1 MKQTL
6 QLLSLMAGLLF
17 AGSAAYAQEWKELV
31 GNGDFEGSDLG
42 SFAVNIKD
50 EGSRNLDA
58 NDIVVD
64 DDDAN
69 NHCARLSFTAY
80 PWHTDFVVTLAE
92 PLSEG
97 DIIRFSMRA
106 KTSSSKDARI
116 NMDELTQFVVKGGG
130 AWNTC
135 TYEGAVKA
143 EQNGCQTI
151 TLRFDRTSSKSSVFH
166 FDDIS
171 LQVKDGNIPIEFTD
185 AKVKEIC
192 VNNWDTNKDGELSL
206 YEAATVTE
214 LGYAFSSNL
223 EITSFNE
230 FQYFTGLTSLAENSF
245 YYCINLT
252 SIIIPNNVIEINPNV
267 SWMGAFKWCY
277 NLISV
282 TMGDKVESIG
292 DESFYQCNSLASV
305 NIPKN
310 LKKIGRE
317 AFANC
322 ASIPTLTIPKG
333 VVTIG
338 MDAFSGCSSLTS
350 IVVEEGNG
358 YYDSREDCNALIE
371 TSSNTLLV
379 GSSNSFIPNTV
390 TAIAK
395 GAFSGRS
402 GLPSLMIPKSVI
414 SIASDAF
421 GGCSGLNT
429 IIVEEGNPTYD
440 SRNNCNAL
448 IETATNILL
457 KGCNNSTIPS
467 NVTTIGGGA
476 FSGCTGLTSISI
488 PGSVTTIEG
497 SAFYGCTGLTSV
509 TIPGSV
515 TTIGGSAFS
524 GCTGLT
530 SIMIPSSVTT
540 IGEYAFRNCT
550 GPNLLS
556 IKVEE
561 GNPTYDSRNDCNAL
575 IETATDSLI
584 IGCKNTFIPD
594 GVKVVGPYAFSE
606 CSDLTSISIS
616 NSVTTIR
623 GHAFYCCSNLSTVIL
638 GKGVEMIEYFAFT
651 NCINL
656 QNIYCYAEQVPDAKG
671 QYGNTV
677 FPLVDL
683 SKITLHVPA
692 GSIEAYRSENP
703 WMYFGNIVALTD
715 SDPTPIGIKG
725 DVNGDDEVNITDITY
740 IIDKINNMPA
750 ANFNEMAADLNGDG
764 EINITDVTLLLDII
778 NGVK

>member
-1 MKQTL
+1 MKRTL
-6 QLLSLMAGLLF
+6 PYLFILVGLLF
-17 AGSAAYAQEWKELV
+17 ASSEAFAQEWKELV
-31 GNGDFEGSDLG
+31 VNGDFEGSDFS
-42 SFAVNIKD
+42 SFAISVKD
-50 EGSRNLDA
+50 EGSQNLDA

-64 DDDAN
+64 DDDAS
-69 NHCARLSFTAY
+69 NHCARISFTAY
-80 PWHTDFVVTLAE
+80 PWHTDIVIKLVE

-97 DIIRFSMRA
+97 DIIHFSMRA

-476 FSGCTGLTSISI
+476 FSGCAGLTSILI
-488 PGSVTTIEG
+488 PN
-497 SAFYGCTGLTSV
+497 
-509 TIPGSV
+509 SV
-515 TTIGGSAFS
+515 TTIGGYAFYQCNS
-524 GCTGLT
+524 LT
-530 SIMIPSSVTT
+530 SITIPSSVTT
-540 IGEYAFRNCT
+540 IGERAFLYCA

-556 IKVEE
+556 IRVEE
-561 GNPTYDSRNDCNAL
+561 GNPTYDSRNNCNAL
-575 IETATDSLI
+575 IDTATDSLI
-584 IGCKNTFIPD
+584 LGCKNAFIPD
-594 GVKVVGPYAFSE
+594 GVRTIGGLAFFK
-606 CSDLTSISIS
+606 CSDMTSITIP
-616 NSVTTIR
+616 NSVE
-623 GHAFYCCSNLSTVIL
+623 L
-638 GKGVEMIEYFAFT
+638 IEVFAFQLCT
-651 NCINL
+651 NL
-656 QNIYCYAEQVPDAKG
+656 QNVYCYAEQVPYALG
-671 QYGNTV
+671 QYGNLV
-677 FPLVDL
+677 FQDVDL
-683 SKITLHVPA
+683 SQITLHVPA
-692 GSIEAYRSENP
+692 ESIEAYRAVDP

-715 SDPTPIGIKG
+715 NDPNPAGISNINQNTTAVRQYYSLDGKRTITPQRGLNIVNMSDGTTK
-725 DVNGDDEVNITDITY
+725 
-740 IIDKINNMPA
+740 KIM
-750 ANFNEMAADLNGDG
+750 
-764 EINITDVTLLLDII
+764 
-778 NGVK
+778 VK